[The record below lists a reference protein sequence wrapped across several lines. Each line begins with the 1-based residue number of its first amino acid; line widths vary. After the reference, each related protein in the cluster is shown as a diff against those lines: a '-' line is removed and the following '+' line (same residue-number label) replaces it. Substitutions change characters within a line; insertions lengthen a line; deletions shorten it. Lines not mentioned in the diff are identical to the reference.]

1 MNKPMNKP
9 LNKPMN
15 KHRARRRRGNAGMT
29 LIELLLAVTLF
40 GAISASMGVVLNV
53 AFTSLNKIDAK
64 VDFNR
69 RVISSQRALD
79 QILNGLIP
87 VVTPCGGRPVGMMGS
102 ATTMRF
108 LSSYSLTEG
117 SRGRPQI
124 VELFTAPSPNGG
136 FRLLLNERP
145 YLGKRMLT
153 AICGLQFLTNDSS
166 YILADRLER
175 CLFSFRR
182 IDRESG
188 GEMWTPA
195 WVFPEWPSA
204 IRIDMAPVKFQA
216 NQIQPATVFAP
227 LFVKNNNLDDPNL

>member
-1 MNKPMNKP
+1 MTAPP
-9 LNKPMN
+9 LT
-15 KHRARRRRGNAGMT
+15 RRRRDAGMT

-40 GAISASMGVVLNV
+40 GAISASMGLVLNV

-87 VVTPCGGRPVGMMGS
+87 VVTPCAGKPVGIMGS
-102 ATTMRF
+102 VSAMRF

-153 AICGLQFLTNDSS
+153 AICGMPFLTNDSS
-166 YILADRLER
+166 FILADRLER

-188 GEMWTPA
+188 GETWTPV

>member
-1 MNKPMNKP
+1 MTAPP
-9 LNKPMN
+9 LT
-15 KHRARRRRGNAGMT
+15 RRRRDAGMT

-40 GAISASMGVVLNV
+40 GAISASMGLVLNV

-87 VVTPCGGRPVGMMGS
+87 VVTPCAGKPVGIMGS
-102 ATTMRF
+102 VSAMRF

-153 AICGLQFLTNDSS
+153 AICTLPFLTSDSS

-188 GEMWTPA
+188 SEIWTA
-195 WVFPEWPSA
+195 NWGFPEWPSA

-216 NQIQPATVFAP
+216 NQIQPSTVFAP
-227 LFVKNNNLDDPNL
+227 LFVRNNNLDDPNL